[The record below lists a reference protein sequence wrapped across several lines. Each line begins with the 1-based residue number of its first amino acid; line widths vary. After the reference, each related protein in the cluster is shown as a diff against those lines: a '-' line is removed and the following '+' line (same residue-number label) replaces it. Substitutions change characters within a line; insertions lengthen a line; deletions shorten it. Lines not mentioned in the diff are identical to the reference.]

1 MASEVSERIRDV
13 IAAAESAAGAI
24 RHEADQQAQ
33 SRRRVAE
40 DDARRLVEDARRDAE
55 ALLAERIKRIS
66 TLSDTIIERGE
77 ALLSQIGHA
86 EEVRRELEAL
96 VAALGQSAAQL
107 ARDAAADIAA
117 APSDEE
123 TAEPRNP
130 AVEDPPADTSA
141 VEPSASE
148 PETEDPSTPS
158 TEAESADAQ
167 VPETEAEPAGAPSA
181 DEDSPVEVEVVSDVT
196 IVEDEPR
203 EKEEEPAATAAAIED
218 AVVEDPLADGDDQIL
233 GARLVALQ
241 MAVAGG
247 NRGEVEAHLRRAFE
261 LPDLESILDDVFGP
275 GTDSSKR
282 VVWPSAADA

>member
-1 MASEVSERIRDV
+1 MATEVSERVREV
-13 IAAAESAAGAI
+13 IGAAEAAASAI
-24 RHEADQQAQ
+24 RHEADEHAQ
-33 SRRRVAE
+33 TCRRAAE
-40 DDARRLVEDARRDAE
+40 DEARRLVDDARGEAE
-55 ALLAERIKRIS
+55 ALLAERMRRIS
-66 TLSDTIIERGE
+66 SLSDSIIERSE
-77 ALLSQIGHA
+77 ALLGRIGKA

-117 APSDEE
+117 APPDEE
-123 TAEPRNP
+123 AAEPRNP
-130 AVEDPPADTSA
+130 AVDDSPSETSA
-141 VEPSASE
+141 AEPPASE
-148 PETEDPSTPS
+148 PETQDPPADGQMPS
-158 TEAESADAQ
+158 TEAEPAD
-167 VPETEAEPAGAPSA
+167 A
-181 DEDSPVEVEVVSDVT
+181 DEDSPAEVEVVSDVR

-203 EKEEEPAATAAAIED
+203 EKEEEPVAAAAAIED

-261 LPDLESILDDVFGP
+261 LPDLDSILDDVFGP

>member
-33 SRRRVAE
+33 ARRRVAE
-40 DDARRLVEDARRDAE
+40 DDARRLVDDARRDAE

-77 ALLSQIGHA
+77 ALLSRIGHA

-96 VAALGQSAAQL
+96 VEALGQSAAQL

-117 APSDEE
+117 APADEE
-123 TAEPRNP
+123 RGEPQNP
-130 AVEDPPADTSA
+130 AVEDPPADTSR
-141 VEPSASE
+141 VESPVPEPAAPE
-148 PETEDPSTPS
+148 PEVEEPPADALVADEPRADEHPPA
-158 TEAESADAQ
+158 EAELISDAT
-167 VPETEAEPAGAPSA
+167 V
-181 DEDSPVEVEVVSDVT
+181 
-196 IVEDEPR
+196 VEDEPAD
-203 EKEEEPAATAAAIED
+203 EEGEPAAADATPATTIED

-261 LPDLESILDDVFGP
+261 LADLESILDDVFGP
-275 GTDSSKR
+275 GTDPSKR